1 MKTAR
6 TKLCRY
12 VKSSKDEH
20 GFTLVELLFSLM
32 LFLTVCILSLQI
44 AMAVQKHAIP
54 DNGMDFMEWE
64 LFLTDMQ
71 WEIRNALSHETKSNK
86 LYLIQDGKVVSI
98 EQYGSNIRRR
108 VDSTGHEVM
117 LQRVHTFTIVKE
129 EHAITMAVT
138 DLSGRE
144 HTAELSLY
152 D

>member
-6 TKLCRY
+6 IKLCRY

-32 LFLTVCILSLQI
+32 LFLTVSILSLQI

-64 LFLTDMQ
+64 LFLTDLQ

-117 LQRVHTFTIVKE
+117 LQRVDTFTIVKE